1 MAAVNP
7 SCLVDNS
14 AWNRV
19 RHAPVAARL
28 MPLADANLIATCGAL
43 EVEALYSARNSEE
56 YERMRT
62 YRLAIFTYLE
72 SDEDDWQRALATQ
85 RELCTKS
92 QHRGPQ
98 VPDLVIAAIA
108 QRHDL
113 TLIHYDSDFDRIA
126 EVTGQR
132 AEGRVGSAPWIN
144 ILNRTVLNPARPSDR
159 CRWVLPWKI
168 SVKGGA

>member
-1 MAAVNP
+1 MAVAPVY
-7 SCLVDNS
+7 LVDNS

-19 RHAPVAARL
+19 KYAPVAARL
-28 MPLADANLIATCGAL
+28 KPLADANLIATCGAL

-72 SDEDDWQRALATQ
+72 SEEEDWQRALATQ
-85 RELCTKS
+85 RTLSVKS
-92 QHRGPQ
+92 QHKGPR

-108 QRHDL
+108 QRYDL

-132 AEGRVGSAPWIN
+132 TEWVVPRGS
-144 ILNRTVLNPARPSDR
+144 VS
-159 CRWVLPWKI
+159 
-168 SVKGGA
+168 